1 MKAINK
7 LGLDLENIE
16 VRERVLDFLMGANVE
31 FKDSR
36 LDYTDRKG
44 KIIGYRNDQ
53 EGPDFS
59 LLMLAVW
66 DDLPFGR
73 RYLDEFDT
81 LISGANLETKKVFV
95 HISDIQISDILA
107 DTLVTFIAGK
117 TISGPKVFNDLK
129 VSKSYLSSSNGFK
142 Y

>member
-1 MKAINK
+1 MRSINE
-7 LGLDLENIE
+7 LGLDLERDE
-16 VRERVLDFLMGANVE
+16 VRERIVDFLMGANVE

-59 LLMLAVW
+59 LLMLTVW

-73 RYLDEFDT
+73 RYLEEFDT
-81 LISGANLETKKVFV
+81 LICGANLETKKVFV
-95 HISDIQISDILA
+95 HISDIQISDVLA
-107 DTLVTFIAGK
+107 DTLVMFVNGR
-117 TISGPKVFNDLK
+117 TISGPKVSNDWK